1 MAVAKGLVPTVG
13 VAGQQAAADVTLRA
27 AKIELAVGETL
38 FVEVVASG
46 VANLYGA
53 QFTLLYDP
61 EQLTLQD
68 ADESLGG
75 VQISPG
81 AAFPHGA
88 SFVALKK
95 ADPEVGRIDFAAT
108 LLNPAAP
115 LNGDVLLASF
125 SMTGRQAGAAEMA
138 FEQVLMADRQG
149 NALPVNYTGRTFQI
163 R

>member
-1 MAVAKGLVPTVG
+1 
-13 VAGQQAAADVTLRA
+13 
-27 AKIELAVGETL
+27 
-38 FVEVVASG
+38 
-46 VANLYGA
+46 
-53 QFTLLYDP
+53 
-61 EQLTLQD
+61 
-68 ADESLGG
+68 
-75 VQISPG
+75 
-81 AAFPHGA
+81 
-88 SFVALKK
+88 VALKK